1 MRNVEWEYKFM
12 ERKEAENSNI
22 AMEIY
27 VITVFIM
34 MMMFKLQH
42 LDSVRYV

>member
-22 AMEIY
+22 AMEICHY
-27 VITVFIM
+27 CFHNDDDVQITAFR
-34 MMMFKLQH
+34 FC
-42 LDSVRYV
+42 